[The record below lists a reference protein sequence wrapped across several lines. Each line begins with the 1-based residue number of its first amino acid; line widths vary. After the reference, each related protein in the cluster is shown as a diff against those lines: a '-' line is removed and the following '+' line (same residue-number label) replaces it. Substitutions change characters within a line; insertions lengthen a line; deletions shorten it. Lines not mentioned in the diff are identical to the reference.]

1 LACSYRITLSRPLA
15 PASPSVKAVRGGQD
29 LKHHVYLLLL
39 EPLISG
45 GTVKKKLLLLSVV
58 VLCFASFASADS
70 FITFG
75 NRASQ
80 GATDFIDWSQLG
92 PDFLISGVTIPT
104 PAFVS
109 TFAGNAALVGNA
121 NGGDFFRLDEG
132 LGWSGNFDYGENLVW
147 TGNPNFGLGGGGP
160 FVIEMLNP
168 VGSIGFGIQADLN
181 GPFLAQVDVYDASF
195 NYMATF
201 LFNGNSF
208 FSEAGNN
215 LFIGIQDK
223 TAVNIGAVVI
233 STDSGDPLWN
243 NDFAIDDPSFNYTT
257 PEPSSLMLLGS
268 GLLGLAG
275 VARRKLGR

>member
-1 LACSYRITLSRPLA
+1 
-15 PASPSVKAVRGGQD
+15 
-29 LKHHVYLLLL
+29 
-39 EPLISG
+39 
-45 GTVKKKLLLLSVV
+45 VKKKLLLLSVV

-92 PDFLISGVTIPT
+92 PDILISGVTIPT

-121 NGGDFFRLDEG
+121 NGGDFVRVDQG
-132 LGWSGNFDYGENLVW
+132 LGWGGNFDYGENLVW
-147 TGNPNFGLGGGGP
+147 TGNANFGIGGGGP
-160 FVIEMLNP
+160 FVIAMLNP
-168 VGSIGFGIQADLN
+168 VGSIGFGIQADAFGL
-181 GPFLAQVDVYDASF
+181 FIAQVDVYDTNLNFMSSF
-195 NYMATF
+195 FF
-201 LFNGNSF
+201 LGNSTG
-208 FSEAGNN
+208 SSAGDN

-233 STDSGDPLWN
+233 STDSGDPLFL

-257 PEPSSLMLLGS
+257 PEPGSLMLLGS
-268 GLLGLAG
+268 GVLGLAG
-275 VARRKLGR
+275 VIRRKLVR